1 MRSSVPFGSTL
12 GKIYL
17 PTTILVCASD
27 GGLDSVVTDRP
38 EVQNGFPLYTER
50 LAFTL
55 QGRPAGAVRPFMRN
69 PTSCHPATTTVD
81 ATAYDPA
88 TTVSRTSRLHA
99 DCLRRAAV
107 PAARRRPVGARGLTA
122 RRARRAHPPVAGTG
136 HAPPLRVSWCAA
148 DSKICSHVHLP
159 A

>member
-55 QGRPAGAVRPFMRN
+55 QGRPAGAVRPFIRN

-88 TTVSRTSRLHA
+88 TTVSRTSSFTPTACGALPFQPHVDA
-99 DCLRRAAV
+99 
-107 PAARRRPVGARGLTA
+107 PVGARGLT
-122 RRARRAHPPVAGTG
+122 ARRAHPPVAGTG
-136 HAPPLRVSWCAA
+136 HAPPKRVSWCAA